1 MDMKRIALF
10 VCVLAVL
17 VTSQAAL
24 ATGAWSLA
32 ATPRLLTAGTADKPG
47 EIGMWEYVYDYIAVG
62 DQQLQD
68 IRLIGFDTSLI
79 VNKRDPEGSG
89 WLGSGPYTQKWE
101 GFSATEGG
109 IYSKFY
115 GNFTTVGSVSHDG
128 TTWTVEDPINGI
140 VNYWHDPDDYTA
152 PAGYFGV
159 PDFRTPGQD
168 YNDPAFGGD
177 GIHFRAKAS
186 SSTAMDGL
194 LLTTRVVHPNAP
206 GTINWDVWT
215 YYGNNSGTI
224 VGPGDGG
231 VEGDFD
237 GDGDVDADDIDI
249 LCANMGGDLDPYDV
263 DGDGDVDE
271 DDMIYHVENLVEY
284 DTDGDG
290 TPEGN
295 GTYVGDF
302 NLDGVVNATDLQ
314 VMKGTFGTS
323 GVDYAG
329 GNANC
334 DVVVNATDLQ
344 ILKDSFGSAAGA
356 VPEPLTMGLLGLSGL
371 ALLRRRK

>member
-1 MDMKRIALF
+1 MRKTH
-10 VCVLAVL
+10 VVVLAMLL
-17 VTSQAAL
+17 VFAGSQAAL
-24 ATGAWSLA
+24 ATGAWHLA
-32 ATPRLLTAGTADKPG
+32 TTPQLLTAGSANTPA
-47 EIGMWEYVYDYIAVG
+47 EIGMWEYVYDYIADG

-115 GNFTTVGSVSHDG
+115 GNFTTVGSVSHDLA
-128 TTWTVEDPINGI
+128 TWTIEDPVNGI
-140 VNYWHDPDDYTA
+140 INYWHDPMDYTA

-186 SSTAMDGL
+186 SSTAIDGL

-215 YYGNNSGTI
+215 YYGNVSGTI
-224 VGPGDGG
+224 VGPGAGG
-231 VEGDFD
+231 LEGDFD
-237 GDGDVDADDIDI
+237 GDGDVDADDIDM
-249 LCANMGGDLDPYDV
+249 LCDNMGGALDPYDLDSSGV
-263 DGDGDVDE
+263 VDE

-284 DTDGDG
+284 DTDDDG
-290 TPEGN
+290 TPDGA

-302 NLDGVVNATDLQ
+302 DLNGVVNATDLQ
-314 VMKGTFGTS
+314 IMKGTFGTS
-323 GVDYAG
+323 GVGYAG

-334 DVVVNATDLQ
+334 DTVVNATDLQ
-344 ILKDSFGSAAGA
+344 ILKGTFGSSASA